1 MVVRLA
7 PSQRNAAA
15 ACNGAAMRV
24 SSTTGGA
31 YLGDRVIEHLREVTD
46 LPDLTGTKYELVRRL
61 DRGGMGI
68 VYLVRD
74 TELDREV
81 ALKVMSWDDDG
92 ATPTPSAPLAARMIR
107 EAQHIARLEHPNIV
121 PVHDVGRLADGRV
134 YYAMKLVRGK
144 RLDEWLRENPPRAS
158 ALRLFLKVCDAVA
171 FAHAQGVIHR
181 DLKPQNVMVGAFG
194 EALVM
199 DWGLA
204 KALRAGERA
213 DRTEPAISEADA
225 LRATVRDA
233 AHPAKPPDVARAG
246 LPVGGAAVADSTQPA
261 LPSTAHGVV
270 IGTPAYMAPE
280 QARGD
285 VDRIDERADVYSL
298 GAILRFLTNGGA
310 GSVPRP
316 LASICVKALAAE
328 PAARYASVR
337 ALAADIDSFLDGQPV
352 TAHRES
358 FVERTV
364 RILSHHRAI
373 ALLVVAYLIM
383 RIVALVVL
391 RR

>member
-1 MVVRLA
+1 M
-7 PSQRNAAA
+7 
-15 ACNGAAMRV
+15 AMRA

-31 YLGDRVIEHLREVTD
+31 FLGDRVIAHLREVAD
-46 LPDLTGTKYELVRRL
+46 LPDLTGTKYEFVRRL

-74 TELDREV
+74 AELDREV
-81 ALKVMSWDDDG
+81 ALKVMSADDAGDTR
-92 ATPTPSAPLAARMIR
+92 ALAPLAARMVR

-144 RLDEWLRENPPRAS
+144 RLDEWLRENPARPA

-171 FAHAQGVIHR
+171 FAHAHGVIHR

-204 KALRAGERA
+204 KALRRDERA
-213 DRTEPAISEADA
+213 DDRGDAAADA
-225 LRATVRDA
+225 SAPRVMARDDDA
-233 AHPAKPPDVARAG
+233 DAKALHAPRIGAPDS
-246 LPVGGAAVADSTQPA
+246 GAAAASTQPA
-261 LPSTAHGVV
+261 LPSTVHGAV

-280 QARGD
+280 QAHGD

-298 GAILRFLTNGGA
+298 GAILRFVTRGVA
-310 GSVPRP
+310 ESVPRP
-316 LASICVKALAAE
+316 LASIVAKAMAAE
-328 PAARYASVR
+328 PAARYATVR
-337 ALAADIDSFLDGQPV
+337 ALADDIDSFLDGQPV
-352 TAHRES
+352 SAHRES
-358 FVERTV
+358 LVERAARVLSRHRTIA
-364 RILSHHRAI
+364 IL
-373 ALLVVAYLIM
+373 VAAYIVM
-383 RIVALVVL
+383 RICVL
-391 RR
+391 LLFGR